1 MNTIEKINAYRR
13 LLDDIN
19 TAIGQVDEQMNILIG
34 AYEKLNSLHEKVTA
48 DITLEMA
55 SLSQGA
61 RS

>member
-1 MNTIEKINAYRR
+1 MSTIEKINAYRR

-19 TAIGQVDEQMNILIG
+19 TVIGRVDEQMNILIG

-55 SLSQGA
+55 SLSQGV

>member
-1 MNTIEKINAYRR
+1 MSTIEKINAYRR

-19 TAIGQVDEQMNILIG
+19 TVIGRVDEQMNILIG

>member
-19 TAIGQVDEQMNILIG
+19 TAIGQVDKQMNTLVG
-34 AYEKLNSLHEKVTA
+34 AYEKLNLLHERVTA

-55 SLSQGA
+55 SLSQGV

>member
-1 MNTIEKINAYRR
+1 MNIIEKINAYRR

-19 TAIGQVDEQMNILIG
+19 TAIGRVDEQMNILIG

-55 SLSQGA
+55 SLSQGV